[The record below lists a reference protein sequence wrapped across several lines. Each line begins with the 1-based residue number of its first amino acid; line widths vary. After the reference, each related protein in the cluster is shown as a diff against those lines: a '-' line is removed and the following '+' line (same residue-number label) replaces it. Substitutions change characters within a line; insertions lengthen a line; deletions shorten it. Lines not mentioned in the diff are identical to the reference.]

1 LRPGNNMSNRRP
13 IIDPILSLSFAVH
26 SDPEVYALLLGSGLS
41 RSAGIP
47 TGWEVVIDLIRKL
60 ASLMK
65 ADCEPRPEEWYVKTF
80 GEQPDYARLLDEIAK
95 SPAERQQLLRGYFEP
110 TEEEREQGMKIP
122 TRAHRAIAELAKREY
137 VKLIITTNFDRLLET
152 ALGEIGVSPTVI
164 SSTDHIRGARPLAHS

>member
-1 LRPGNNMSNRRP
+1 
-13 IIDPILSLSFAVH
+13 
-26 SDPEVYALLLGSGLS
+26 VYALLLGSGLS